1 MPMSYGVFASYYD
14 LLTSNVDYKKYASRI
29 NELVLKCGGCKGRL
43 VDLACGTASLSF
55 ELEKLG
61 YEVVGCDLSSD
72 MLSQAAQKKYSIGSN
87 IMLIQQDITALSVP
101 GKADVFVCSLDA
113 LNHLKNLKAVKSVFA
128 SVTKLLSDD
137 GVFVFDMNTPYKHR
151 EVLNNNAFVFDTD
164 DVFLAW
170 QNEYHEADCSVNITL
185 DFFAPDEK
193 GRYAR
198 YTEEFSERAYD
209 RSEIEKLLASCGLE
223 LIAAYDELSEYAPS
237 DKTERILYC
246 AGKASAKRRK

>member
-1 MPMSYGVFASYYD
+1 MSYGIFALYYD
-14 LLTSNVDYKKYASRI
+14 LLTSNVDYKQYAERI
-29 NELVLKCGGCKGRL
+29 DTLVLRHAAQKGRL
-43 VDLACGTASLSF
+43 YDLACGTASLSF

-61 YEVVGCDLSSD
+61 YEVTGCDISQQ
-72 MLSQAAQKKYSIGSN
+72 MLTVAADKKYQTDSR

-113 LNHLKNLKAVKSVFA
+113 LNHLKNLKAVKSVFSGVA
-128 SVTKLLSDD
+128 KHLSDN
-137 GVFVFDMNTPYKHR
+137 GVFIFDMNTPYKHR

-170 QNEYHEADCSVNITL
+170 QNEYCEADCSVNITL
-185 DFFAPDEK
+185 DFFTPDEK
-193 GRYAR
+193 GRYER
-198 YTEEFSERAYD
+198 YTEKFSERAYD
-209 RSEIEKLLASCGLE
+209 RREIEKLLDSCGLE
-223 LIAAYDELSEYAPS
+223 LIAAYDELSENAPS